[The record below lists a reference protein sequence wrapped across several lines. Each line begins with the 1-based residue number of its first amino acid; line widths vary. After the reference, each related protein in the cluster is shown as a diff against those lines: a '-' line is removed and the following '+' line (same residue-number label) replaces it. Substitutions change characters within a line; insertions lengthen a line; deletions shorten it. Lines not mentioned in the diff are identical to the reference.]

1 MGNMKFKSQICTTKE
16 QSSWLLRLG
25 LKKETADCHWCYH
38 SVTATWYAVT
48 HPYDGIGDWL
58 PAWSLHRLIDM
69 LPHVIT
75 GLVISADDKEIN
87 MFCYLKIT
95 KAEISYWYYNE
106 DGIVE
111 CYERFGG
118 NDLYKNV
125 IDIIEFLISEN
136 LFEKDYLVQ

>member
-1 MGNMKFKSQICTTKE
+1 MEFKSQVYTTLE
-16 QSSWLLRLG
+16 QSKRLVALG
-25 LKKETADCHWCYH
+25 LKKETSDCCHYYVAG
-38 SVTATWYAVT
+38 VTDEEIPEDVN
-48 HPYDGIGDWL
+48 H

-75 GLVISADDKEIN
+75 GLVISADGKEID

-95 KAEISYWYYNE
+95 KVEISYWYYNE
-106 DGIVE
+106 DGMVE

-118 NDLYKNV
+118 GDLYKNV

-136 LFEKDYLVQ
+136 MLDKQYIGG